1 MTGSKLGG
9 WGLTTINQYQPLFT
23 TMMTACSW
31 GGHEDAAWDC
41 WMHLD
46 ADFPRSSDQTLGTG
60 PFFGIFSDNSTH
72 AGLIPP

>member
-60 PFFGIFSDNSTH
+60 QDRNFQ
-72 AGLIPP
+72 